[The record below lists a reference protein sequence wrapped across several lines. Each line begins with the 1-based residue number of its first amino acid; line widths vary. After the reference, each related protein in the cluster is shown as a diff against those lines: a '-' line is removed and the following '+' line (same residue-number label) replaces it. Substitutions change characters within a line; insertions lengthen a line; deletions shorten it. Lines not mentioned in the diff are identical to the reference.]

1 MWSFIKEIK
10 FQVEMLSLVKSI
22 EHSRKKYQF
31 YGLLNKKTKNKIFVV
46 TIHQLLFNPMST

>member
-31 YGLLNKKTKNKIFVV
+31 YSLLNKKTKNKIFVV
-46 TIHQLLFNPMST
+46 IIHQLLFNPMST